1 MKKLGASIVAFLSVP
16 LFVIGLL
23 FLIAGAEPGK
33 SSRLLV
39 GAALVAA
46 GLFMLLLGL
55 RRLRRLALIAP
66 AALKTNAVALARR
79 LGGELTVAQLRA
91 EYRIS
96 EEQARD
102 ALDELARDNT
112 CRREQRGDREVYVF
126 TGLLPSLVEKV
137 CPYCNTKLP
146 VRSEL
151 RKCPNCGAQLDLKKS

>member
-1 MKKLGASIVAFLSVP
+1 MKKLVAALIALLSVP
-16 LFVIGLL
+16 LFVFGLL
-23 FLIAGAEPGK
+23 FLIAGTEPGK
-33 SSRLLV
+33 GGRLLT
-39 GAALVAA
+39 GLVMIAA
-46 GLFMLLLGL
+46 GIFMLVVGL

-96 EEQARD
+96 EEAARE
-102 ALDELARDNT
+102 ALEDLARDNT
-112 CRREQRGDREVYVF
+112 CRRERREDRDVYVF

-146 VRSEL
+146 VRSDL
-151 RKCPNCGAQLDLKKS
+151 RKCPNCGAQLDLKKT

>member
-16 LFVIGLL
+16 LFVIGLQ

-39 GAALVAA
+39 GVVLVAA
-46 GLFMLLLGL
+46 GLFLLLLGL

-96 EEQARD
+96 N
-102 ALDELARDNT
+102 ELASDT
-112 CRREQRGDREVYVF
+112 LEELVAKGTATREQREDRVVYVVS
-126 TGLLPSLVEKV
+126 GLAPSLSEKV
-137 CPYCNTKLP
+137 CPYCGTELP
-146 VRSEL
+146 VRTAL
-151 RKCPNCGAQLDLKKS
+151 RKCPNCGAQLDLKKT